1 MKKAS
6 RYSCTSLKIR
16 MSDITSF
23 ESHKLS
29 LKVSNKS
36 LDLLINGRE
45 DLADCLILSLI
56 YNTIIKKAIK
66 TLTVCPKSLPKGVLI
81 NTNLK
86 EKGLDLLLGL
96 K

>member
-1 MKKAS
+1 MKKKTS
-6 RYSCTSLKIR
+6 GYSCTSLKIR
-16 MSDITSF
+16 MSDITNF

-29 LKVSNKS
+29 PKVSNNS

-45 DLADCLILSLI
+45 GLADCFSLI
-56 YNTIIKKAIK
+56 YNAIRKKAMK
-66 TLTVCPKSLPKGVLI
+66 TLTVCPKSLPKGVVI

-86 EKGLDLLLGL
+86 EKGLDLFLCL